1 MVKVAILLFIMQL
14 NSMLAVGLG
23 WLPQSVA
30 LSVRV
35 CVGGYLLY
43 HYIRNGKMHYSLYVL
58 LLVMLTLF
66 VINDMMLIINFIF
79 VSLMIY
85 SIKDN
90 GEESIIKSIYYS
102 TIALSLIFIVIS
114 LNGILHPTILYSPD
128 TGRYR
133 NSLGFI
139 SPNYPGL
146 IAFSCIVALFSCIGM
161 LKSKV
166 GKKSKVLV
174 VIIAL
179 FCLVIPLLT
188 DSRTPLYTLIVSF
201 IFYVLL
207 RFSFFRLLTRI
218 FIPLVPAIF
227 MGLTLYIAFYYNHDV
242 NALLSGRPYLYS
254 LYLKDFGW
262 VDYLLGGEGTQGF
275 SVDSSYLLLLS
286 CFGVFSFFIIA
297 TLLYK
302 CLVNNKNKYV
312 YAMFFSI
319 FVYGLSESIMVRPEI
334 SVVFLFYSLLAIK
347 SDKIMNHDEYN
358 CDT

>member
-1 MVKVAILLFIMQL
+1 
-14 NSMLAVGLG
+14 
-23 WLPQSVA
+23 
-30 LSVRV
+30 
-35 CVGGYLLY
+35 
-43 HYIRNGKMHYSLYVL
+43 
-58 LLVMLTLF
+58 
-66 VINDMMLIINFIF
+66 
-79 VSLMIY
+79 
-85 SIKDN
+85 
-90 GEESIIKSIYYS
+90 
-102 TIALSLIFIVIS
+102 
-114 LNGILHPTILYSPD
+114 PTILYSPD

-312 YAMFFSI
+312 YAIFFSI